1 MFTMGQRTDLHELL
15 LQLAPNVYFQA
26 PPDDKMQ
33 YPCIVYARDN
43 ADVKHA
49 GNRPYSHKWRY
60 QVTLIDR
67 SPENNILD
75 KVAALPLC
83 AYNRHFKANNL
94 NHDVFVL
101 YF

>member
-1 MFTMGQRTDLHELL
+1 MGRRLELHELL
-15 LQLAPNVYFQA
+15 KGLCSNVYFQA

-33 YPCIVYARDN
+33 YPCIVYTRDN

-49 GNRPYSHKWRY
+49 GNLPYSYKQRY

-67 SPENNILD
+67 SPDSDILE

-83 AYNRHFKANNL
+83 VYSRNFKANNL